1 MSITY
6 FQYVNIC
13 IYPTIDVKTQV
24 ENHDEKPKDQRNFYI
39 WTVIFYID
47 GGISGLIRLFFNQ
60 SINQHFFKTFHLQ
73 QSLYTDV
80 HLLQYLYVLMYSPNI
95 FGRDYLNLNK
105 LFQRYYTS
113 PVHIQGLLQ
122 KIGKTSDT
130 TKKDSLPL
138 HLLKI

>member
-60 SINQHFFKTFHLQ
+60 IINQHLFKTFHLQ